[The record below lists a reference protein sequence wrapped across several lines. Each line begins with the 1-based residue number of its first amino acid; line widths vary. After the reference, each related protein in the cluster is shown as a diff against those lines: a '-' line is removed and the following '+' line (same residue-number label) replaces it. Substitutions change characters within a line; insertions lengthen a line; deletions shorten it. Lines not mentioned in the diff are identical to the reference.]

1 MIGEIKSEMKL
12 KLSQTDDEEQK
23 QHLKTHYEL
32 KISEL
37 NSELAL
43 EKDIAMSEIKKRF
56 YKRKQSIMGKL
67 DMESAKSKLKAS
79 LKYGK
84 NMSFLSTPSAQ
95 SFDLSPYEASAIKAQ
110 QVGKNM
116 VHNEQLLVPVEKLMA
131 QPDQTLRIT
140 RTPNRTST
148 MDFDLMEPHSPNK

>member
-1 MIGEIKSEMKL
+1 MLAEVKAEMKL
-12 KLSQTDDEEQK
+12 KLSQTTDEEQK
-23 QHLKTHYEL
+23 QQLETHYEL

-37 NSELAL
+37 NRELAV
-43 EKDIAMSEIKKRF
+43 EKDVAMSEIKKRF

-110 QVGKNM
+110 QVGKSM
-116 VHNEQLLVPVEKLMA
+116 MHNEQLLVPVEKLIA
-131 QPDQTLRIT
+131 RPDQTSRMP
-140 RTPNRTST
+140 RTPNRTSN
-148 MDFDLMEPHSPNK
+148 MDFDLMEPHSPK